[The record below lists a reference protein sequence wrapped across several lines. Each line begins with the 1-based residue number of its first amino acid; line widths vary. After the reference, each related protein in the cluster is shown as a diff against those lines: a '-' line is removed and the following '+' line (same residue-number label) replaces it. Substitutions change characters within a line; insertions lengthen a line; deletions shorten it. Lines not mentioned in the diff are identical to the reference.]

1 VAIGHYLVGVTLNI
15 FGLYLMQVEVFLGV
29 SFWVFVGGVG
39 LFVAVVIAQQVSLN
53 HLRKQKLILDLMKGE
68 KKMSNHLNTITIELS
83 EESDAY
89 I

>member
-1 VAIGHYLVGVTLNI
+1 
-15 FGLYLMQVEVFLGV
+15 MQVEVFLGV

>member
-1 VAIGHYLVGVTLNI
+1 MAIGHYLVGVTLNI